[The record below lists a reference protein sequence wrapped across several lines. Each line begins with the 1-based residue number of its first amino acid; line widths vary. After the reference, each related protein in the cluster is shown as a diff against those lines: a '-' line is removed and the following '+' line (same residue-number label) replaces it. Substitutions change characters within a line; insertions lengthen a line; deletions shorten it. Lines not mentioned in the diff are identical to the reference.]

1 MAIGL
6 ILNETSKFIDGIKMS
21 LEKEYP
27 IEKADDL
34 LDQIDKTT
42 LKNND
47 TVSVSFTIVDDGK
60 ELISEKITLNG
71 SYFGLANYYHELLND
86 QTTIDDS
93 TRFLK
98 VLHVYNTIKI
108 PLADNIEKYNEL
120 KNTAFPDTEESEV
133 SSEVSIDEDI
143 ANFQAQ
149 LEDDWLHH
157 QEAKRQA
164 ELEAQRKAEEEEAKR
179 QAEFEAQ
186 RKAEEEEAKRQAEF
200 EAQRKAEEE
209 EAKRQAELEAQRK
222 AEEEEAKRQ
231 AELEA
236 QRKAEEEEAKRQ
248 AEFEAQR
255 KAEEEEAK
263 RQAELE
269 AQRKAEE
276 EAKRQAELE
285 AQRKAEEEEAKR
297 QAELEAQ
304 RKAEEEEAKRQ
315 AELEAQRK
323 AEEEE
328 AKRQAELEAQ
338 RKAEEEEAKRQAEL
352 EAQRKAEEEEA
363 KRQAELEAQRKAE
376 EEARKRKIK
385 MNTLLKEE
393 SIAATQETPPAVNPQ
408 TSNKNALISGAKTG
422 LKLATKIGHSSVHL
436 TKQYI
441 EYRKEKARLK
451 NERFEKIAET
461 TELLEREKIAFL
473 NDLRKEQTKELKEK
487 EKEIKRFNK
496 VQDRYKKELARRKK
510 LKYRHS
516 SFGTLIKTALLFIVI
531 IGAYIAYQ
539 KYSIYIPKE
548 WLNHFK

>member
-133 SSEVSIDEDI
+133 SRDEDI

-157 QEAKRQA
+157 Q
-164 ELEAQRKAEEEEAKR
+164 
-179 QAEFEAQ
+179 
-186 RKAEEEEAKRQAEF
+186 
-200 EAQRKAEEE
+200 
-209 EAKRQAELEAQRK
+209 
-222 AEEEEAKRQ
+222 
-231 AELEA
+231 
-236 QRKAEEEEAKRQ
+236 
-248 AEFEAQR
+248 
-255 KAEEEEAK
+255 EAK

-297 QAELEAQ
+297 
-304 RKAEEEEAKRQ
+304 
-315 AELEAQRK
+315 
-323 AEEEE
+323 
-328 AKRQAELEAQ
+328 
-338 RKAEEEEAKRQAEL
+338 
-352 EAQRKAEEEEA
+352 
-363 KRQAELEAQRKAE
+363 
-376 EEARKRKIK
+376 
-385 MNTLLKEE
+385 
-393 SIAATQETPPAVNPQ
+393 
-408 TSNKNALISGAKTG
+408 
-422 LKLATKIGHSSVHL
+422 
-436 TKQYI
+436 
-441 EYRKEKARLK
+441 
-451 NERFEKIAET
+451 
-461 TELLEREKIAFL
+461 
-473 NDLRKEQTKELKEK
+473 
-487 EKEIKRFNK
+487 
-496 VQDRYKKELARRKK
+496 
-510 LKYRHS
+510 
-516 SFGTLIKTALLFIVI
+516 
-531 IGAYIAYQ
+531 
-539 KYSIYIPKE
+539 
-548 WLNHFK
+548 